1 MTHEKAM
8 EAIRSLRDAGCAVTV
23 FTPDELDGADPTA
36 VEDMMVQRGWD
47 AIDTLKVMGFHDEN

>member
-1 MTHEKAM
+1 MTPEKAM
-8 EAIRSLRDAGCAVTV
+8 KAIRALRDAGCAVTV

>member
-8 EAIRSLRDAGCAVTV
+8 EAILSLRDAGYVVSV
-23 FTPDELDGADPTA
+23 FNPDELQGADPST

-47 AIDTLKVMGFHDEN
+47 AIDTLKEEQ

>member
-8 EAIRSLRDAGCAVTV
+8 EAIRSLRDAGYAVSV
-23 FTPDELDGADPTA
+23 FNPDELQGADPST

-47 AIDTLKVMGFHDEN
+47 AIDTLKEEEDDQD